1 MPNTGTATGLKGV
14 LYLPVRIIKKGH
26 EVVVRN
32 THEGLVH
39 HLEWYRNWHE
49 KPRHR
54 VVHYSA
60 LVLSVA
66 VMAVLSLGFGRVA
79 QAFDNWLQS
88 DWSGGQGTS
97 HSNQFASAD
106 NIVTS
111 TPNQLTVGGTTI
123 SDWCNN
129 PGVCDSDW
137 QYRKQINITSNQAR
151 TDYPV
156 KFTVPYNGNMKS
168 DFADLRFTLADG
180 TALSMWHENTQNST
194 SDEVFVKIPTLAQG
208 VTSVYM
214 YYGNPSAFAAF
225 DDSTFS
231 FYDDF
236 NGNSL
241 DLGKWGVTTELQPA
255 ISVSDGSLHFDN
267 TGNVTNNSNGG
278 ISPLDIQLSRSDQQR
293 FEFSLSVDSL
303 GNTSDNTCSAV
314 SPNMYS
320 DNPNWQNAVDQHGS
334 WFSCEGGQQNY
345 FFGNFFRNLNNEN
358 QSINPP
364 DMQHLEQGHPDW
376 YRRYAIEPTADGA
389 NYYASNNWVNW
400 DRYVIPNTPA
410 MTRSPFNPTIYVS
423 TTYDN
428 TKWNLGYVRI
438 YKTGATT
445 STLFGLEQT
454 QGGAI
459 GSLVSAAFQAGTK
472 PYFGT
477 LTIGQSGSG
486 VVGVR
491 VRTAQNS
498 DMSDAPGFEGCNVLS
513 PGDAISSSSCVEPNE
528 PYVQYQVLLSQ
539 AAGGDIAVQS
549 VNIEYLDDPDAPGGP
564 TNIVVKKSPSGT
576 AIADGAW
583 LNTQNP
589 YISWDAASDNV
600 GGSGI
605 AGYCVY
611 VGNNNTD
618 DPITTKGLITAAS
631 PVNTGGACQYA
642 TANTNIDLASVSHSA
657 MTNGGTYYITL
668 RSIDYTGNISTSSV
682 QRSWKLDTTAPVVQ
696 TIFNAPPAATNSAVF
711 SATWLTLG
719 NVIESGSG
727 FAGFKYCVTNA
738 NIGFS
743 GCTQNDNN
751 WYGKNHTSGRID
763 DTSDVFTF
771 AEGIASTSEAD
782 ADRLDLGGPFA
793 VGVNFVYYVGVDN
806 AGNLWGG
813 NNGNQAVV
821 LITQHPAG
829 APTNLTVSPTS
840 NSANSFSFSW
850 DQPGFFVGAPSNINY
865 CWSVNEPIAQD
876 GSNCKWTG
884 KGITQLA
891 AGPYATLQGTNIMY
905 ISGKDD
911 TGNFDGTQAA
921 TVEFEASTVAPGAPT
936 NLDVADAS
944 IKATST
950 WRLAMS
956 WDAPVSVGAGINT
969 YKIYRSTDNST
980 FTQVGSTSASNL
992 SFIDSGLN
1000 QVTYYFKVLACDN
1013 ADACGVASNISS
1025 KKPTG
1030 KYTTPPNLT
1039 SDANQPR
1046 AENITA
1052 RKASIVWFTDRES
1065 DSRVAIG
1072 TTSGQ
1077 YATEEIGNS
1086 DQVTSHR
1093 VNLDNLN
1100 PGTKY
1105 YYVTKWTD
1113 TDGNTGVS
1121 PEVSF
1126 TTLPAPTVKEAA
1138 ATNINVDRATIN
1150 FTVSSASAVK
1160 IYYGRTDTFGGIKTL
1175 NTSTRESSYA
1185 VELPELTDGTKY
1197 LFRIDGVDS
1206 DGNQYI
1212 GNIYSFTT
1220 LPLPKIQNLRFD
1232 TVEGEPSSTQRVTW
1246 ETNVPSSSE
1255 VSYGPVGATP
1265 KDLINS
1271 SLTTK
1276 HELIIRNLED
1286 DTEYSLVARSRDAS
1300 GNIATSSQQV
1310 FRTALDTRPAKISDF
1325 NVEVGV
1331 RGTGASA
1338 RGQVVVSWKTDEPT
1352 SSAVGY
1358 GIGTDVSAATSQT
1371 AEDGRLTKDH
1381 VVVLSDLSPSSV
1393 YQVRAISYD
1402 KARNKAMSESQSAIV
1417 GRASDSILSIIFNA
1431 LSRIFGFGG

>member
-1 MPNTGTATGLKGV
+1 MSSTGTASGLIGV
-14 LYLPVRIIKKGH
+14 LYIPVRVIKKGH
-26 EVVVRN
+26 EVIVHN
-32 THEGLVH
+32 THEGLVR

-49 KPRHR
+49 QPRHR

-60 LVLSVA
+60 LVVSVA

-88 DWSGGQGTS
+88 DWSGGVGTN
-97 HSNQFASAD
+97 HSNQFAEAD

-111 TPNQLTVGGTTI
+111 TPNQLTVGATTI
-123 SDWCNN
+123 SDWCNI
-129 PGVCDSDW
+129 PSSCDSDW
-137 QYRKQINITSNQAR
+137 QYRQQININSDQAR

-168 DFADLRFTLADG
+168 DFADLRFTLTDG
-180 TALSMWHENTQNST
+180 TLLSMWHENTQNAT

-208 VTSVYM
+208 VTKIYM
-214 YYGNPSAFAAF
+214 YYGNSAAGSSW
-225 DDSTFS
+225 DQDVFS

-236 NGNSL
+236 NGNSI
-241 DLGKWGVTTELQPA
+241 DLGKWNVSASLDPA
-255 ISVSDGSLHFDN
+255 ISVSDGVLHFDN
-267 TGNVTNNSNGG
+267 SAGNSAGNGG
-278 ISPLDIQLSRSDQQR
+278 LTPITDQIDRNDPKR
-293 FEFSLSVDSL
+293 FEFSVNVMSL
-303 GNTSDNTCSAV
+303 GNQSNGTCTSFQ
-314 SPNMYS
+314 PNMYNVI
-320 DNPNWQNAVDQHGS
+320 DWGNAVDQHSAYFG
-334 WFSCEGGQQNY
+334 CEAGNDSNYYGAFYDYLNGQPY
-345 FFGNFFRNLNNEN
+345 
-358 QSINPP
+358 SINPA
-364 DMQHLEQGHPDW
+364 DMQGLQEGQTNW
-376 YRRYAIEPTADGA
+376 WRRYAIEPTATGA
-389 NYYASNNWVNW
+389 KYHASNNWVNW
-400 DRYVIPNTPA
+400 DTYTAPNTPT
-410 MTRSPFNPTIYVS
+410 MSRSPLAPTIYVG
-423 TTYDN
+423 TAYTN
-428 TKWNLGYVRI
+428 TNFNLDTVRI
-438 YKTGATT
+438 YKTGA
-445 STLFGLEQT
+445 STNVLFGLEQS

-459 GSLVSAAFQAGTK
+459 GSLSSATFQAGTK

-477 LTIGQSGSG
+477 LTLGQSGGG

-491 VRTAQNS
+491 IRTAQNS
-498 DMSDAPGFEGCNVLS
+498 DMSDAQGFDSCNIINS
-513 PGDAISSSSCVEPNE
+513 GAAISTSSCVEPNE
-528 PYVQYQVLLSQ
+528 PYVQYQILMSQ
-539 AAGGDIAVQS
+539 PAGGDIAVQS
-549 VNIEYLDDPDAPGGP
+549 VDIEYLDDPDAPDTP
-564 TNIVVKKSPSGT
+564 ANIVVKKSPSGT
-576 AIADGAW
+576 AIADGGW
-583 LNTQNP
+583 INTQNP
-589 YISWDAASDNV
+589 YISWDAASDNL
-600 GGSGI
+600 GGSGV

-611 VGNNNTD
+611 IGDNNTD
-618 DPITTKGLITAAS
+618 DPATTKGIITDPS
-631 PVNTGGACQYA
+631 PLNTGGACQYA
-642 TANTNIDLASVSHSA
+642 TANTNLDLASVGHGS
-657 MTNGGTYYITL
+657 MNNGSTYYITL
-668 RSIDYTGNISTSSV
+668 RSIDYAGNVSTGSV
-682 QRSWKLDTTAPVVQ
+682 QRSWKLDTVAPDVQ
-696 TIFNAPPAATNSAVF
+696 TLFNAPPAATNSAVF

-719 NVIESGSG
+719 NVIEADSG

-738 NIGFS
+738 NLGFS

-763 DTSDVFTF
+763 DVSDVFTF

-782 ADRLDLGGPFA
+782 ADRLDLGGPFS

-806 AGNLWGG
+806 AGNLWNA
-813 NNGNQAVV
+813 NNGSNAVV

-956 WDAPVSVGAGINT
+956 WDAPVSVGAGISS

-1000 QVTYYFKVLACDN
+1000 QVTYYYKVLACDN

-1197 LFRIDGVDS
+1197 LFRIDGADS
-1206 DGNQYI
+1206 DGNQYF

-1300 GNIATSSQQV
+1300 GNLATSSQQV